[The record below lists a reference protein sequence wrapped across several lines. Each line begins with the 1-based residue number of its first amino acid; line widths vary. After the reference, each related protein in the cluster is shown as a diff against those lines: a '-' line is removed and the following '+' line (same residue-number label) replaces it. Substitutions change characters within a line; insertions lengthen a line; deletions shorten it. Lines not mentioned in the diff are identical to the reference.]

1 MGIIKEDNGLIS
13 GGGGTPTY
21 TEVQRGLNGQ
31 GSATTSITID
41 LSKEYILFWNLKSTD
56 TSNVYNGA
64 WQISKGSL
72 SLIIGGSNANVSLNG
87 TTLTI
92 GQSGSTTR
100 SEYILLE
107 VTT

>member
-1 MGIIKEDNGLIS
+1 MRVRANNASGG

-21 TEVQRGLNGQ
+21 TEVQRGINGP

-41 LSKEYILFWNLKSTD
+41 LSKEYILYWNLKSTD
-56 TSNVYNGA
+56 TSDIYNGA

-72 SLIIGGSNANVSLNG
+72 SLIIGGSQAHMSLNG

-92 GQSGSTTR
+92 GQGGSATR